1 VMELLLCWN
10 HTRCQPPLGD
20 DEVAAV
26 VASITRLH
34 TRDEE
39 AHRQLR

>member
-10 HTRCQPPLGD
+10 H
-20 DEVAAV
+20 EVAAV
-26 VASITRLH
+26 VTSITRLH
-34 TRDEE
+34 ARDEE